1 MLAESKAVIPLKEL
15 WKDNSYTYLKLEQPN
30 EVDNFLIKGIENE
43 EGGFD
48 FFKGLGIIGYPST
61 FKAWLRKFP
70 RPIFL
75 VASKNKGIVSWI
87 FVEEWED
94 AGRDGYPVY
103 VLRAIETLP
112 ELRGQRI
119 GFRLFLLVLRE
130 ISGHIITKPLTPKAR
145 KFFKDIGFLEE
156 DEMSRPPIDLSHRS
170 NYLVLPT
177 HLRNEVLESFS
188 EYLG

>member
-1 MLAESKAVIPLKEL
+1 MITLKEL
-15 WKDNSYTYLKLEQPN
+15 WKDNSYVYQKLEHPN
-30 EVDNFLIKGIENE
+30 EIDNFSIRGIENE

-75 VASKNKGIVSWI
+75 VASKNKEVVSWV

-94 AGRDGYPVY
+94 AGRDGFPVY

-112 ELRGQRI
+112 ELRGRKI
-119 GFRLFLLVLRE
+119 GFRLFLLVLKE
-130 ISGHIITKPLTPKAR
+130 TAGHIITKPLTPKAK
-145 KFFKDIGFLEE
+145 KFFKGMGFLEE
-156 DEMSRPPIDLSHRS
+156 NEMNRPPIDLSHRS
-170 NYLVLPT
+170 NYLVLPV
-177 HLRNEVLESFS
+177 HARKEILENST
-188 EYLG
+188 EYLA